1 MYRDLMIP
9 GEILCGRHHRVC
21 RVTNWETFGKMGN
34 ALQGKGYPRTFYK
47 RVVWVGVLGLVCE
60 CVCDC

>member
-34 ALQGKGYPRTFYK
+34 ALQGDRKS
-47 RVVWVGVLGLVCE
+47 VV
-60 CVCDC
+60 